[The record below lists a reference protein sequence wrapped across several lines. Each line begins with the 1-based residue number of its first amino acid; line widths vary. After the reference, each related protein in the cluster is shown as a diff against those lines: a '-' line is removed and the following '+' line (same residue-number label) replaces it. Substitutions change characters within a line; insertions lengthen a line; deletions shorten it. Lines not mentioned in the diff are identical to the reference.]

1 MYCRILMPYAV
12 PCCSALLRTALL
24 YRAAALSWVCRVASC
39 RVEIVP
45 CRGRVVSKSCRFVA
59 ASCRVEIVPC
69 RGHVVWMSVMS
80 SHASHNKLKLLL
92 LLTLYRAPVPNSLD
106 LLTRQSFVI
115 DLQACHPSFVKL

>member
-1 MYCRILMPYAV
+1 MYCRILMPYVV

-45 CRGRVVSKSCRFVA
+45 CRG
-59 ASCRVEIVPC
+59 
-69 RGHVVWMSVMS
+69 HVVWMSVVS

-92 LLTLYRAPVPNSLD
+92 LLTFYRAPVPNSLD

>member
-1 MYCRILMPYAV
+1 MYVLSYSDAICCALLLCSASHCLTV
-12 PCCSALLRTALL
+12 PCCCLVVGLPCGVMSCRN
-24 YRAAALSWVCRVASC
+24 RAVSRPR

-45 CRGRVVSKSCRFVA
+45 F
-59 ASCRVEIVPC
+59 

-92 LLTLYRAPVPNSLD
+92 LLTFYRAPVPNSLD